1 MFICSNAKC
10 PVEYR
15 FVLQFMWHLSG
26 DIKVLYTYRTERST
40 VVKSICDYKNNSV
53 KK

>member
-26 DIKVLYTYRTERST
+26 DIKVLYTRST
-40 VVKSICDYKNNSV
+40 DVKSICDYKNNSV